1 MLLIFA
7 MNLFKISYIYKDIIQ
22 DSDTVIRKK
31 SVNVELPLNAEDKQ
45 LLMDMLQY
53 VRDSQDNELAEQ
65 NGLRPAVGIAAIQL
79 GIPKK
84 MLAVVVPDEEG
95 NSQEFAL
102 ANARIVSE
110 SVQLSYLKNG
120 EGCLSVEKEH
130 QGLVPRHARITVK
143 AYDLLQDKEIT
154 IKASDYLAIVLQH
167 EIDHFSGTLFYD
179 RINQNDPWHAEK
191 DSIIIE

>member
-1 MLLIFA
+1 M
-7 MNLFKISYIYKDIIQ
+7 SYIYKDIIQ

-143 AYDLLQDKEIT
+143 AYDLLQNKEIT
-154 IKASDYLAIVLQH
+154 IKASHYLAIVLQH